1 MEFFLLVEIPDK
13 LETGKKSSF
22 HSLTGKIWFLF
33 RNSWIPKEKKKHCNV
48 GEIHIISSFMPK

>member
-22 HSLTGKIWFLF
+22 HSLTGKVLV
-33 RNSWIPKEKKKHCNV
+33 SIPKFLDSERKKKHRNV
-48 GEIHIISSFMPK
+48 GEIPIISSFMPK